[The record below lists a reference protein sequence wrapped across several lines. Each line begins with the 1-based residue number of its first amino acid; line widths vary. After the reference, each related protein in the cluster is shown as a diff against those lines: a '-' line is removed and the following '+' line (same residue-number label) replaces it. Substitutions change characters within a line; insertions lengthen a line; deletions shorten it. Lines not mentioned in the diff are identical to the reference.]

1 MVTLEVSVGVVFRLF
16 LRTEKTRAT
25 KGWIPLIN
33 MRAAD
38 RCECSTE
45 DGQTPRVLTKDTHKG
60 NLKGPTADRNAAS
73 EVCER

>member
-1 MVTLEVSVGVVFRLF
+1 
-16 LRTEKTRAT
+16 
-25 KGWIPLIN
+25 

-73 EVCER
+73 EVCERWLLQFLSKSAIEFLFFMAKYQLAKGHEHQLYK